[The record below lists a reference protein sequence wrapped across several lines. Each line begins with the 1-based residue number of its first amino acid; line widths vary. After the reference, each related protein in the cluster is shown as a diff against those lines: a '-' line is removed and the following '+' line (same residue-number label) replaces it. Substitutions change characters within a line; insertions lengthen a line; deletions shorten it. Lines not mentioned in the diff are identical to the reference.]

1 MANYVQSDYRVPTT
15 DPRVGVQVENTLN
28 PLVIVAPVAKYT
40 QTGGTDKPPAPVAG
54 QLDNSP
60 LGRSRHVFA
69 DGHSS
74 ST

>member
-1 MANYVQSDYRVPTT
+1 MGNYQQPDFRVPQT

-28 PLVIVAPVAKYT
+28 PLLIVGPVTKFT
-40 QTGGTDKPPAPVAG
+40 QPADHPAAPVAG
-54 QLDNSP
+54 QLDGTA
-60 LGRSRHVFA
+60 LGRSRHTFA